1 MPAAPI
7 ARAGRSQA
15 SPAIGD
21 QRLRGW
27 QKLESRADMNDMQ
40 QEFEKYDFFR
50 SDRFVSDPY
59 SYFDYLRARSPVL
72 REPHQGIVMVTGY
85 DEALEIYNDPDRFS
99 SCMSTT
105 GPFAGCPIP
114 LKGHENEDISELIA
128 AHRDK
133 TPFSD
138 QLPTLDPPEHTK
150 HRALL
155 MALITP
161 KRLKENEEFMW
172 KLADQQIDS
181 FIAQGECEF
190 MGAYAQPFA
199 VLVVSD
205 LLGVPADDRI
215 QFRKRLIR
223 QEQEHGAGVGGVDGE
238 VQHSPLEWLYQ
249 TFSSYIE
256 DRRNNPRADILTGL
270 AKATFPDK
278 SVPEPL
284 DVARIAANLFAAGQ
298 ETTVRLL
305 SYAFQVVGERPDLQ
319 KRLREDRSLIPNFV
333 EECLRIE
340 GPVKGDFRLAKR
352 PTQVGGVD
360 IPAGTFLY
368 ISNSAAN
375 RDARKFENPA
385 EFQMERE
392 NARLNVA
399 FGRGRHACPGAPLA
413 RAEAVVSLNRM
424 LDRTRDI
431 RISEK
436 VHGPRDA
443 RRYSY
448 LPTFILRGLT
458 HLGLEFAPAS
468 GSSK

>member
-1 MPAAPI
+1 M
-7 ARAGRSQA
+7 S
-15 SPAIGD
+15 D
-21 QRLRGW
+21 Q
-27 QKLESRADMNDMQ
+27 QH
-40 QEFEKYDFFR
+40 EFEKHDFFR
-50 SDRFVSDPY
+50 SNWFVNDPY
-59 SYFDYLRARSPVL
+59 PYFDYLRSQSPVL
-72 REPHQGIVMVTGY
+72 REPHHGIFMVTGY
-85 DEALEIYNDPDRFS
+85 DEALEIYNDPERFS

-105 GPFAGCPIP
+105 GPFGGCPIP
-114 LKGHENEDISELIA
+114 LKGKENEDISALIEA
-128 AHRDK
+128 WRDK

-138 QLPTLDPPEHTK
+138 QLPTMDPPMHTN

-161 KRLKENEEFMW
+161 KRLKENEAFMW
-172 KLADQQIDS
+172 DLADQQIDT
-181 FIAQGECEF
+181 FIEKGQCEF
-190 MGAYAQPFA
+190 MAAFAQPFA

-215 QFRKRLIR
+215 KFRQQLIR
-223 QEQEHGAGVGGVDGE
+223 QERQSATIGGTADRE
-238 VQHSPLEWLYQ
+238 AHHSPLEWLYS
-249 TFSSYIE
+249 TFSKYIE
-256 DRRNNPRADILTGL
+256 DRRLNPTKDVLSGL

-278 SVPEPL
+278 SVPTPL

-340 GPVKGDFRLAKR
+340 GPVKGDFRLAKK

-360 IPAGTFLY
+360 IPAGAFLY
-368 ISNSAAN
+368 IANSAAN
-375 RDARKFENPA
+375 RDTRKFDNPG
-385 EFQMERE
+385 EIQIDRE

-424 LDRTRDI
+424 FDRTSDI

-436 VHGPRDA
+436 VHGPAGA

-458 HLGLEFAPAS
+458 HLALEFDAMAG
-468 GSSK
+468 GSK

>member
-1 MPAAPI
+1 
-7 ARAGRSQA
+7 
-15 SPAIGD
+15 
-21 QRLRGW
+21 
-27 QKLESRADMNDMQ
+27 MNN
-40 QEFEKYDFFR
+40 EPHDFDKHDYFR
-50 SDRFVSDPY
+50 SDRFVRDPY
-59 SYFDYLRARSPVL
+59 PYFDYLRAQSPVL
-72 REPHQGIVMVTGY
+72 REPHQGIYMVTGY

-114 LKGHENEDISELIA
+114 LKGHENEDISALIEA
-128 AHRDK
+128 YRDK

-138 QLPTLDPPEHTK
+138 QLPTMDPPVHTN

-172 KLADQQIDS
+172 KLADQQIDT
-181 FIAQGECEF
+181 FIDKGECEIMAAF
-190 MGAYAQPFA
+190 AQPFA

-215 QFRKRLIR
+215 KFRQQLIR
-223 QEQEHGAGVGGVDGE
+223 QEREGATIGGTADRE
-238 VQHSPLEWLYQ
+238 AHHSPLEWLYS
-249 TFSSYIE
+249 TFSKYIE
-256 DRRNNPRADILTGL
+256 DRRVTPTGDVLTGL

-278 SVPEPL
+278 SVPTPL

-333 EECLRIE
+333 EECLRFE
-340 GPVKGDFRLAKR
+340 GPVKGDFRLAKK
-352 PTQVGGVD
+352 PTRVGGVD
-360 IPAGTFLY
+360 IPAGAFLY
-368 ISNSAAN
+368 IANSAAN
-375 RDARKFENPA
+375 RDARRFENPG
-385 EFQMERE
+385 EFQINRE

-424 LDRTRDI
+424 FDRTSDI

-436 VHGPRDA
+436 VHGPAGA
-443 RRYSY
+443 RRYGY

-458 HLGLEFAPAS
+458 HLALEFDAVPGGAR
-468 GSSK
+468 

>member
-1 MPAAPI
+1 
-7 ARAGRSQA
+7 
-15 SPAIGD
+15 
-21 QRLRGW
+21 
-27 QKLESRADMNDMQ
+27 
-40 QEFEKYDFFR
+40 
-50 SDRFVSDPY
+50 
-59 SYFDYLRARSPVL
+59 
-72 REPHQGIVMVTGY
+72 
-85 DEALEIYNDPDRFS
+85 
-99 SCMSTT
+99 MSTT

-114 LKGHENEDISELIA
+114 LEGHENEDISGLIEA
-128 AHRDK
+128 YRDK

-138 QLPTLDPPEHTK
+138 QLPTLDPPKHTE

-161 KRLKENEEFMW
+161 KRLKENEDFMW
-172 KLADQQIDS
+172 KLAEQQIDS
-181 FIAQGECEF
+181 FISRGECEF
-190 MGAYAQPFA
+190 MGDYAQPFA

-205 LLGVPADDRI
+205 LLGVPAEDRV
-215 QFRKRLIR
+215 QFRKKLIR
-223 QEQEHGAGVGGVDGE
+223 QEQERGGAGVGDVSEGKVE
-238 VQHSPLEWLYQ
+238 HSPLAWLYD
-249 TFSSYIE
+249 TFSAYIA
-256 DRRNNPRADILTGL
+256 DRRLNPKGDILTGL
-270 AKATFPDK
+270 AAATFPDR

-319 KRLREDRSLIPNFV
+319 QNLRKDRSLIPNFV

-368 ISNSAAN
+368 IANSAAN
-375 RDARKFENPA
+375 RDSRKFENPG
-385 EFQMERE
+385 EFQMDRA
-392 NARLNVA
+392 NARFHVA

-424 LDRTRDI
+424 FDRTSDI

-436 VHGPRDA
+436 VHGPPGA

-458 HLGLEFAPAS
+458 HLNLEFDQVAG
-468 GSSK
+468 GSR